1 MALYTV
7 IRHNQYFSKAAC
19 ISPAISICM
28 NELKQ
33 ELKDNQIDEDTRVYF
48 SFGTKEIKN
57 VDKMFKNISYF
68 NDYLLSLNAS
78 SYINVVENGEHNENS
93 WQKENIVYLNYLWK

>member
-1 MALYTV
+1 
-7 IRHNQYFSKAAC
+7 
-19 ISPAISICM
+19 
-28 NELKQ
+28 
-33 ELKDNQIDEDTRVYF
+33 
-48 SFGTKEIKN
+48 
-57 VDKMFKNISYF
+57 MFKNISYF